1 MPIWHVSFVIKA
13 EILRFCTATKTH
25 FYSHTMLKI
34 HHDYTINICQAVIN
48 HYLLTR
54 RPVEV
59 DIKNNHTPQS
69 WSTTT
74 FILQSNL
81 AMPVQIIDF
90 ITSNHDILTVRKL
103 KS

>member
-1 MPIWHVSFVIKA
+1 
-13 EILRFCTATKTH
+13 
-25 FYSHTMLKI
+25 MLKI

-59 DIKNNHTPQS
+59 DIKKIILRNCCRRQHS
-69 WSTTT
+69 L
-74 FILQSNL
+74 LQSNL